1 MLFGLAGKAYLN
13 VAHKFLQVAVF
24 RKKRTEAADVNMV
37 CAKNK
42 SLSLSRCT
50 DTACKRIKLVSLQPS
65 LTSSPEE
72 TLMELFSEQIHLLN
86 FLLMKY

>member
-50 DTACKRIKLVSLQPS
+50 DTACKRIKLVSPQPS
-65 LTSSPEE
+65 LTSKRQV
-72 TLMELFSEQIHLLN
+72 LMELFSEQIHILN
-86 FLLMKY
+86 LLLMKY